1 MAESTVKRTR
11 KTAAPKE
18 ETAVETPAVEAVK
31 EKTYTESVM
40 NEIVRQ
46 AIETALANLKPANT
60 VSADE
65 MVTVIYLDEVAA
77 ESILEIEGY
86 GVMRPGE
93 SLDVPKKE
101 FGNKFMSNKV
111 RKLLERRKLIV
122 TNGLDADER
131 HRWNVDYESGS
142 VMDRQVFDKMLDY
155 DVDKICG
162 IFRLLCKE
170 HQTTVAQ
177 RFATAYFP
185 ENGGMPDNRISIE
198 KVKALNN
205 ISKATDP
212 NGMFTAILK
221 KMSADIME

>member
-1 MAESTVKRTR
+1 MAEPTATKRTR
-11 KTAAPKE
+11 K
-18 ETAVETPAVEAVK
+18 PAEPK
-31 EKTYTESVM
+31 EKTFSEAEV

-46 AIETALANLKPANT
+46 AIETALANVKPTNT
-60 VSADE
+60 VGADE
-65 MVTVIYLDEVAA
+65 MVTIIYLDEVAPT
-77 ESILEIEGY
+77 SVLEIEGY

-93 SLDVPKKE
+93 SLDVPKRE

-122 TNGLDADER
+122 TNGLDEDER
-131 HRWNVDYESGS
+131 HRWNVDYEAGS

-155 DVDKICG
+155 DTEKICG

-170 HQTTVAQ
+170 HRITVAQ

-185 ENGGMPDNRISIE
+185 ENGGVPDNRISIE

-205 ISKATDP
+205 ISKSADP
-212 NGMFTAILK
+212 NGMFTTILK